1 MILTE
6 NDLNK
11 AINQDIDYILQDIVE
26 TCDLYIKGQN
36 LLAENK
42 IPKEELD
49 KINEG
54 LWEKVK
60 YGLSKL
66 GRYKAGG
73 KIFGKG
79 KIDQETGA
87 KIQSILDKKGNE
99 KVGKTLRYSGSA

>member
-6 NDLNK
+6 QDIERAL
-11 AINQDIDYILQDIVE
+11 NQDYQNTLNELVESTDLLLKGNRMLVENRLSEQEYQVLQ
-26 TCDLYIKGQN
+26 
-36 LLAENK
+36 
-42 IPKEELD
+42 
-49 KINEG
+49 EG

-60 YGLSKL
+60 YGLAKL

-79 KIDQETGA
+79 KIDQEAGA

-99 KVGKTLRYSGSA
+99 VIKKLNDII